1 MNLKFKILQLTS
13 LFLNYMLLFKNP
25 SSLVFIFEFSGYKT
39 KKASRY
45 KALLKKHILLFIREL
60 HFGKYLKTFSI
71 LVLPQLFLL
80 QIYIYISIYINMDI
94 YIYIHIYI
102 FIYMDIY
109 IYIYIYIYISYF
121 FCINVLKQKL

>member
-1 MNLKFKILQLTS
+1 
-13 LFLNYMLLFKNP
+13 MLLFKNP

-39 KKASRY
+39 KKALRY

-60 HFGKYLKTFSI
+60 HFGKYLKTLSI

-94 YIYIHIYI
+94 YIYI
-102 FIYMDIY
+102 Y
-109 IYIYIYIYISYF
+109 IYIYPISS
-121 FCINVLKQKL
+121 VLMF